1 MLNQLILVTRL
12 NSIKVMGKKIFI
24 NNENNS
30 FKKTIWVD
38 GDKSISIRTLLL
50 GSQAYGKTSIENI
63 LLSEDILNSI
73 NCLKKL
79 GIKISLIK
87 KQCFIHGKGLNGFNY
102 RKNIVL
108 NAGNSGTFA
117 RLILGLLIKSPFYIK
132 LTGDKSLSKRDFAR
146 VILPLQKIG
155 ANFKVNNKKTLP
167 IRIIGSNFVNPIH
180 YLEKRGS
187 AQCKSTVML
196 AALNSPGLTIIK
208 AKKSRDHTENIFKYL
223 GIPIIVK
230 KKKHYDEIRIK
241 GQKNF
246 KSFKYKIPSDP
257 SSCAFFVVLTLL
269 SKNCKLI
276 IQNVNVNQSRIGY
289 IKILNKM
296 GARIKIKN
304 VRSRFGEKQ
313 ADLHVKSQPTLKKI
327 NCPSSLNS
335 NLIDEFLIL
344 FLAAAKANGVSSFS
358 NLGELDKK
366 ESPRLKMG
374 SKLLN
379 QLGIKTRLT
388 KDSIKIF
395 GNPSINLKKTINI
408 KNYYKDH
415 RIFMTSVIAAFTF
428 GGKWKIDDIDSYKSS
443 FPSFLNI
450 IKKLGLKFKII

>member
-1 MLNQLILVTRL
+1 MEKKLLID
-12 NSIKVMGKKIFI
+12 
-24 NNENNS
+24 NEFNS
-30 FKKTIWVD
+30 FKKKISID

-50 GSQAYGKTSIENI
+50 GSQAYGKTFIENI

-79 GIKISLIK
+79 GIKISFNK
-87 KQCFIHGKGLNGFNY
+87 KKCIIVGRGINGFEF

-117 RLILGLLIKSPFYIK
+117 RLILGLLVKSPFYIK
-132 LTGDKSLSKRDFAR
+132 LIGDKSLSKRDFAR
-146 VILPLQKIG
+146 VISPLQKIG

-167 IRIIGSNFVNPIH
+167 LRIIGCDSAYPI
-180 YLEKRGS
+180 YYFEERGS

-196 AALNSPGLTIIK
+196 AALNSPGQTIIK
-208 AKKSRDHTENIFKYL
+208 AKKSRDHTENIFKHL

-230 KKKHYDEIRIK
+230 KDKHYDEIRIR

-246 KSFKYKIPSDP
+246 KSFKYKVPSDP

-289 IKILNKM
+289 IKILNRM
-296 GARIKIKN
+296 GAKIKMKN
-304 VRSRFGEKQ
+304 IRMRYGEKQ
-313 ADLHVKSQPTLKKI
+313 ADIHVKSQQKLKKI

-344 FLAAAKANGVSSFS
+344 FLVAAKADGISNFS
-358 NLGELDKK
+358 NLDELNKK
-366 ESPRLKMG
+366 ESPRLKLG

-379 QLGIKTRLT
+379 QLGIKTKLT
-388 KDSIKIF
+388 KNSIKIF
-395 GNPSINLKKTINI
+395 GDPSINLKKNI
-408 KNYYKDH
+408 SIENYYKDH

-428 GGKWKIDDIDSYKSS
+428 GGKWKISDISSYKSS
-443 FPSFLNI
+443 FPSFLKI
-450 IKKLGLKFKII
+450 VKKLGFKFKII